1 VTSDSALDS
10 SLSVLR
16 DMLRVY
22 DHRFLAMNGSQ
33 RSRLMSGTCQV
44 LGENGLSD
52 AARAVLPVQ
61 YRLRAFCIQH
71 GLQDELERLIREEI
85 DGHEV
90 GAVVV
95 GGRVYAVYPYL
106 RGVPRQDADITAEVG
121 LRHRVDGVDWQG
133 RRVRVRGR
141 AAIERIEA
149 RETKVELIL
158 RERRSGVEHRFPAD
172 PAEGGGFEA
181 AADMTAAGPGRWDA
195 RLSASALG
203 VTREARI
210 GTVRGDKLT
219 TESQRR
225 SLTPALAATIY
236 FTKGG
241 HLAVVV
247 RNQKPAPLHA
257 KLRRRL
263 LR

>member
-1 VTSDSALDS
+1 LTSDSAL
-10 SLSVLR
+10 SVLH

-22 DHRFLAMNGSQ
+22 DHRFLEMDGAQ
-33 RSRLMSGTCQV
+33 RVRLMSGTSQV
-44 LGENGLSD
+44 LGENGLND

-106 RGVPRQDADITAEVG
+106 RGVPRQDADITSEVG
-121 LRHRVDGVDWQG
+121 LRHRLDEVGWRG
-133 RRVRVRGR
+133 GHLRVRGR

-149 RETKVELIL
+149 RETRVELIL
-158 RERRSGVEHRFPAD
+158 RERRSRVEHRFPAD
-172 PAEGGGFEA
+172 ATGSGGRFEA
-181 AADMTAAGPGRWDA
+181 EADMSLPGPGRWDA
-195 RLSASALG
+195 RVAVSALG
-203 VTREARI
+203 VTREARF
-210 GTVRGDKLT
+210 GTVRADKLD

-225 SLTPALAATIY
+225 ALGSNLAATIY

-241 HLAVVV
+241 YLAVVV
-247 RNQKPAPLHA
+247 RNQKPAPLRA

>member
-1 VTSDSALDS
+1 
-10 SLSVLR
+10 
-16 DMLRVY
+16 MLRVY
-22 DHRFLAMNGSQ
+22 DHRFLAMDGAQ
-33 RSRLMSGTCQV
+33 RGRLMSGTRQV
-44 LGENGLSD
+44 LGEDGLND
-52 AARAVLPVQ
+52 AARAVLPVR

-71 GLQDELERLIREEI
+71 GLQDELERLIREEL

-106 RGVPRQDADITAEVG
+106 RGVPRQDADVTSEVG
-121 LRHRVDGVDWQG
+121 LRHRLDEASWQG
-133 RRVRVRGR
+133 KRVRVRGV

-158 RERRSGVEHRFPAD
+158 RERRSRVEHRFPAD
-172 PAEGGGFEA
+172 ASASGGFEVE
-181 AADMTAAGPGRWDA
+181 ADMALPGPGRWDA
-195 RLSASALG
+195 RVAASALG
-203 VTREARI
+203 VTREARF
-210 GTVRGDKLT
+210 GTVRADRLD

-225 SLTPALAATIY
+225 ALTSNLASTIY

-241 HLAVVV
+241 YLAVVV
-247 RNQKPAPLHA
+247 RNQKPAPLRA

>member
-1 VTSDSALDS
+1 MDG
-10 SLSVLR
+10 
-16 DMLRVY
+16 
-22 DHRFLAMNGSQ
+22 NQ
-33 RSRLMSGTCQV
+33 RGRLMSGTCQV

-85 DGHEV
+85 DGQEV

-121 LRHRVDGVDWQG
+121 LRHRLDDVAWQG
-133 RRVRVRGR
+133 KRVHVRGL

-158 RERRSGVEHRFPAD
+158 RERRSGVEHRFPAQQD
-172 PAEGGGFEA
+172 GKGFEGE
-181 AADMTAAGPGRWDA
+181 ADMALLGPGRWDVRVA
-195 RLSASALG
+195 ATALG
-203 VTREARI
+203 VTREDRF
-210 GTVRGDKLT
+210 GTVRDDKLK

-225 SLTPALAATIY
+225 PLGPSTAATIY

-241 HLAVVV
+241 YLAVVV
-247 RNQKPAPLHA
+247 RSQKPAPLRA